1 MSQKEEF
8 IDRLM
13 RLMSKSYLASL
24 WAWSL
29 GAILLCASP
38 AYAQASRSVAPNAR
52 VSVSSPQKQSED
64 PQRVLQR
71 LAIADVV
78 YLGETHDSADDHRA
92 QLEIIQ
98 SLYRLRPDLA
108 IAMEMFQRP
117 YQSVLDRY
125 LAGAISE
132 AQLKELSQYQTRW
145 GFEWEYYAPILR
157 FAKENRLRVI
167 AVNTPTEVT
176 RKVSREGLESLTV
189 ADRRFIPPISEIRA
203 EPEAYRERMRLIYQ
217 EIHQGK
223 SNSRQFDRFF
233 LAQILWDETMAD
245 RVSQFL
251 QANPKTQVVVLAGQ
265 GHIVYGDG
273 IPSRVARRMQGAKR
287 RSRVQSLILLN
298 PPEEVTAPSERT
310 IADYF
315 WNYQSS
321 SSPVLEPDRLR
332 PKSR

>member
-1 MSQKEEF
+1 
-8 IDRLM
+8 
-13 RLMSKSYLASL
+13 MSKLYLINL

-29 GAILLCASP
+29 SAILLYAFP
-38 AYAQASRSVAPNAR
+38 VYAQTPSSVTQPNPR
-52 VSVSSPQKQSED
+52 VSVSSPLKQSED
-64 PQRVLQR
+64 PQRVLQQ
-71 LAIADVV
+71 LAIADVI
-78 YLGETHDSADDHRA
+78 YLGETHDRADDHRA
-92 QLEIIQ
+92 QLEIIR
-98 SLYRLRPDLA
+98 SLYRLRPNLA

-125 LAGAISE
+125 LVGAITE

-167 AVNTPTEVT
+167 ALNTPTEVT

-233 LAQILWDETMAD
+233 FAQILWDETMAD

-273 IPSRVARRMQGAKR
+273 IPSRVARRTKRTKR
-287 RSRVQSLILLN
+287 RSLVQTLILLN
-298 PPEEVTAPSERT
+298 PTEDMTAPSEPA

-315 WNYQSS
+315 WNDPSS
-321 SSPVLEPDRLR
+321 NSPVLEPNKLR

>member
-13 RLMSKSYLASL
+13 RLMSKPHFANL

-29 GAILLCASP
+29 GAVLLYAPP
-38 AYAQASRSVAPNAR
+38 AYAQASRSVAPNAK

-64 PQRVLQR
+64 PQRVLQQ

-273 IPSRVARRMQGAKR
+273 IPSRVAQRMQGAKR

-321 SSPVLEPDRLR
+321 SSPVLELDRLR

>member
-1 MSQKEEF
+1 
-8 IDRLM
+8 M
-13 RLMSKSYLASL
+13 RLFSNSCSAYF
-24 WAWSL
+24 WALSL
-29 GAILLCASP
+29 GVILFYGFP
-38 AYAQASRSVAPNAR
+38 AYAQTSSSMAQPNAR
-52 VSVSSPQKQSED
+52 VSVSNSQKQGQD
-64 PQRVLQR
+64 PQRVLQK

-98 SLYRLRPDLA
+98 SLHRLRPNLA

-125 LAGAISE
+125 LAGTITE
-132 AQLKELSQYQTRW
+132 AQLKEISQYETRW

-157 FAKENRLRVI
+157 FAKENQLPVV
-167 AVNTPTEVT
+167 ALNTPTEVT
-176 RKVSREGLESLTV
+176 QKVSRRGLESLTV

-223 SNSRQFDRFF
+223 GNSRQFDRFF

-251 QANPKTQVVVLAGQ
+251 KTNPKTSIVVLVGQ
-265 GHIVYGDG
+265 GHIIYRDG
-273 IPSRVARRMQGAKR
+273 IPSRVTRRMQGAKR
-287 RSRVQSLILLN
+287 RSLVQLLLLLN
-298 PPEEVTAPSERT
+298 PSAETTASSKPA

-321 SSPVLEPDRLR
+321 N
-332 PKSR
+332 